1 MFALL
6 LGGLLL
12 GAEKAELIQAPSGS
26 KSDNLEVQA
35 GGLVLRDGEA
45 GTAFGTVRAGKG
57 KRQLSYFVVLRH
69 HLGKAEKSDFN
80 EEATADLAAGQSK
93 QTLSLDG
100 KSVEIV
106 YKVAIDKEGKVT
118 DESLTVSSSA
128 GKKETHKDL
137 KKSGRVL
144 LVDLT
149 GKEPTFEVRKG
160 ELPAEVEAPTKKA
173 AEELAK
179 KVLAKLAE
187 DKKVKEFIDKSKN

>member
-6 LGGLLL
+6 LCGLLL
-12 GAEKAELIQAPSGS
+12 GSEKAELIQAPSGS

-35 GGLVLRDGEA
+35 GALVLRDGEA
-45 GTAFGTVRAGKG
+45 GAAFGTVRAGKG
-57 KRQLSYFVVLRH
+57 KRQLSYFVVLKH
-69 HLGKAEKSDFN
+69 NLGKAEKSDFN
-80 EEATADLAAGQSK
+80 EEATADLTAGESK

-100 KSVEIV
+100 RSVEIV
-106 YKVAIDKEGKVT
+106 YKVSIDKEGKVT
-118 DESLTVSSSA
+118 DESLTLTSSA

-149 GKEPTFEVRKG
+149 GKEPTFEVRKAD
-160 ELPAEVEAPTKKA
+160 LPAEVEAPGKKA
-173 AEELAK
+173 TEELAK

-187 DKKVKEFIDKSKN
+187 DKKLKEFIDKAKN